1 VTSLLTAPAANA
13 AVDCYSKA
21 PIDKPGLLQSM
32 QSEFGLR
39 YEVIKSHAA
48 INATGGKPHY
58 YSMNKRAA
66 DFGYQPELNS
76 LEGIIREAGAMLQ
89 THTSGAF

>member
-39 YEVIKSHAA
+39 YEVMESHAA

-66 DFGYQPELNS
+66 DFGYRPS
-76 LEGIIREAGAMLQ
+76 LSSLQGILQ
-89 THTSGAF
+89 ESKSILA